1 MRWPK
6 KHLINLKRPC
16 VKFQCWFYYIFTR
29 CLCLKM
35 FVLET
40 DARGIRL
47 GAILSQEGRPVAF
60 VSKALGP

>member
-1 MRWPK
+1 MLVLLYF
-6 KHLINLKRPC
+6 H
-16 VKFQCWFYYIFTR
+16 
-29 CLCLKM
+29 KM

>member
-1 MRWPK
+1 
-6 KHLINLKRPC
+6 
-16 VKFQCWFYYIFTR
+16 
-29 CLCLKM
+29 M

-40 DARGIRL
+40 DAHGIRL